1 MELGLLMAMMRM
13 MLICLSHGA
22 AFPPKSIH
30 WPMSA
35 AAGGAAASSD
45 GYMDMRTPLRRKG

>member
-1 MELGLLMAMMRM
+1 MAMMRM

-45 GYMDMRTPLRRKG
+45 GYMDMRTPLRRTR